1 MYIGDKL
8 MYEWINEWTDSELYL
23 KLIWDSYVF
32 DDFKGENR
40 ESIKGRPLKK
50 QNDSNLVFW

>member
-32 DDFKGENR
+32 NDFKGENR
-40 ESIKGRPLKK
+40 ESIKGRPLKQ
-50 QNDSNLVFW
+50 QNDSN